1 MYTNESPVWEPGFL
15 YSMCNPTSPQHRV
28 FVQHEGTCTRG
39 MREQNSHQ
47 VKLQLII
54 IATDNKAHVKK
65 GEAMLTP
72 FILDTKAE
80 EMINLSPGY
89 LLEGCHLGRKEASG
103 KPAVS
108 KRKETSLSHTVAAL
122 SRCGPSYYRQVSL
135 WETIKL
141 SASIFA
147 FIYFL

>member
-1 MYTNESPVWEPGFL
+1 M
-15 YSMCNPTSPQHRV
+15 
-28 FVQHEGTCTRG
+28 QHEGTCTRG

-65 GEAMLTP
+65 GEATLTP
-72 FILDTKAE
+72 FILGTKAK
-80 EMINLSPGY
+80 EMIDLSPGY

-108 KRKETSLSHTVAAL
+108 KRKQTSLSHTVAAL
-122 SRCGPSYYRQVSL
+122 SRCGSSHYRQVSL
-135 WETIKL
+135 WETLKL
-141 SASIFA
+141 SASILVL
-147 FIYFL
+147 ICFL